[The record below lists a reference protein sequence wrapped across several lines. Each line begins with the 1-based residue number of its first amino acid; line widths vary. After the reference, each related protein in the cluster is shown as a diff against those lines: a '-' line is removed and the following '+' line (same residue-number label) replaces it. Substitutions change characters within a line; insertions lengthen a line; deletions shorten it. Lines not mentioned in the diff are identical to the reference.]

1 MEKKKLEFRGGWM
14 VAFLP
19 VCIFLFFCILYF
31 IVLKAFEMYAL
42 AMGAFVAL
50 LISAVFTKKG
60 HYDRFWEAVYDGAKE
75 AIPVTVLLL
84 IIGMFSAM
92 IKAANISTGFV
103 WLADKLHVGG
113 GLFTAF
119 TFFAV
124 CIIASATGS
133 SLGTMFT
140 CFPIFY
146 AAGILLGSNPSAL
159 AGAIVSGGIF
169 GDNLAPI
176 SDTTIISAGTQEYT
190 KKSGFADVGGCV
202 TSRLKYSLTAG
213 AISFVLFWIFG
224 GGGTLGSGAEEILTQ
239 NMNPATLVML
249 VPVVVMLV
257 TAIKTRNIYKAI
269 TVGLIL
275 GTIVGWY
282 QWDDRNHHP
291 CTFRIWN
298 HGRTHCCRSLG
309 EDYQYDPGQQIW
321 PDYPRCRDCHDAW
334 DLHHNHVLRRRDQRL
349 HGYLRK
355 DPERDWETCRPAPIP
370 PGQSAGWICQFHRP
384 GSSVSERIRIHR
396 NFPYGRI

>member
-1 MEKKKLEFRGGWM
+1 M

-75 AIPVTVLLL
+75 AIPVAVLLL

-146 AAGILLGSNPSAL
+146 AAGILLGSNPAAL

-190 KKSGFADVGGCV
+190 KKSGFA
-202 TSRLKYSLTAG
+202 
-213 AISFVLFWIFG
+213 
-224 GGGTLGSGAEEILTQ
+224 EIL
-239 NMNPATLVML
+239 AGC
-249 VPVVVMLV
+249 
-257 TAIKTRNIYKAI
+257 R
-269 TVGLIL
+269 
-275 GTIVGWY
+275 
-282 QWDDRNHHP
+282 
-291 CTFRIWN
+291 
-298 HGRTHCCRSLG
+298 RSLF
-309 EDYQYDPGQQIW
+309 
-321 PDYPRCRDCHDAW
+321 CTVL
-334 DLHHNHVLRRRDQRL
+334 DLWRRRNAWQRRRGDTL
-349 HGYLRK
+349 PKYEPCHAGHAGSCSGDAGYRRK
-355 DPERDWETCRPAPIP
+355 N
-370 PGQSAGWICQFHRP
+370 QK
-384 GSSVSERIRIHR
+384 
-396 NFPYGRI
+396 YL

>member
-75 AIPVTVLLL
+75 AIPVAVLLL

-146 AAGILLGSNPSAL
+146 AAGILLGSNPAAL

-202 TSRLKYSLTAG
+202 TSRLKYSLAAG
-213 AISFVLFWIFG
+213 AVSFVLFWIFG
-224 GGGTLGSGAEEILTQ
+224 GGGTLGSGAEEIL
-239 NMNPATLVML
+239 
-249 VPVVVMLV
+249 
-257 TAIKTRNIYKAI
+257 
-269 TVGLIL
+269 
-275 GTIVGWY
+275 
-282 QWDDRNHHP
+282 
-291 CTFRIWN
+291 
-298 HGRTHCCRSLG
+298 
-309 EDYQYDPGQQIW
+309 
-321 PDYPRCRDCHDAW
+321 CHAGHAGSCSGDAGY
-334 DLHHNHVLRRRDQRL
+334 RRKNQK
-349 HGYLRK
+349 YL
-355 DPERDWETCRPAPIP
+355 
-370 PGQSAGWICQFHRP
+370 
-384 GSSVSERIRIHR
+384 
-396 NFPYGRI
+396 